1 MACTARGVMAC
12 ALAFAAMT
20 ATLSYSVNEV
30 SAAWRSTAEHDRC
43 TIAPTADLTAAQ
55 LPSSCRPTGVVG
67 SAAAA
72 NQPLQILPADLNRV
86 GSQVG
91 ATEFVARDGQI
102 IDILVDADVVAD
114 PTLITTA
121 WAEGVAAGA
130 VRPATTRGGDEVRPL
145 RARVAYLPAP

>member
-1 MACTARGVMAC
+1 MACTARGVIAC

-30 SAAWRSTAEHDRC
+30 SAAWRSTAEHNRC
-43 TIAPTADLTAAQ
+43 TTAATPDLTAAQ
-55 LPSSCRPTGVVG
+55 LPPSCHPTAVVG

-72 NQPLQILPADLNRV
+72 NQPLQILPTDLNRV

-91 ATEFVARDGQI
+91 ATEFVARDRQI
-102 IDILVDADVVAD
+102 IDILVDADVAAD
-114 PTLITTA
+114 PTLSTTG

-130 VRPATTRGGDEVRPL
+130 ARPATTRGGDKVS
-145 RARVAYLPAP
+145 